1 MSLKNNLQNK
11 LFKLIASQKQVKK
24 NYISILM
31 VAFPECLLYKWRGDK
46 KGNAPTSQLRHSQ
59 MLIKYADSNNCFYVC

>member
-11 LFKLIASQKQVKK
+11 LYKLIASQKQVKK

-46 KGNAPTSQLRHSQ
+46 KGECPNFA
-59 MLIKYADSNNCFYVC
+59 AEAFSNVNKICR